1 MSTKKTIQ
9 INPELFRMGGNKS
22 RKVREKK
29 ELVIAP
35 IVTPNTLKNKL
46 LKRIKEHKNSEV
58 SSKSKTNSS
67 SSSSA
72 RREAR

>member
-9 INPELFRMGGNKS
+9 INPELFRMGGNKT

-29 ELVIAP
+29 DLVIAP

-46 LKRIKEHKNSEV
+46 LKRIKEHKIANYQLKQQQIV
-58 SSKSKTNSS
+58 AVTTVMNFMVL
-67 SSSSA
+67 
-72 RREAR
+72 

>member
-9 INPELFRMGGNKS
+9 INPELFRMGGNKT

-29 ELVIAP
+29 DLVIAP

-46 LKRIKEHKNSEV
+46 LNITVIDIEKNDTDEDDDC
-58 SSKSKTNSS
+58 
-67 SSSSA
+67 
-72 RREAR
+72 